1 MKLSMAQ
8 IHIGN
13 DLRANEKKT
22 LKYCDKAAGSDL
34 LFFPEV
40 QYAPFFPQYPKH
52 NVEEYVLTPKS
63 QEVRRLQEKALEHG
77 YYLSPNLFLQF
88 PDGKRFDSS
97 LWIDPKGEL
106 VDIDTMVHIF
116 NAPKF
121 YEADYYTP
129 SREGFKVFDTPF
141 GRVGIVICFDRHFPE
156 SVRTCAAMGAQL
168 VIIPT
173 VNMKGEPLLLFQYEI
188 QVLSMQNRVFI
199 AMCNRVGEDGDSV
212 FAGESLVTH
221 PSGDLLL
228 KADDKEQLITIDLD
242 LADATKWQ
250 QRYPFLKLR
259 RPEMYR

>member
-1 MKLSMAQ
+1 MKLCMAQ
-8 IHIGN
+8 IHIGP
-13 DLRANEKKT
+13 DMPANEAKT
-22 LKYCDKAAGSDL
+22 LEFCDRATDSDL

-52 NVEEYVLTPKS
+52 NVDPYVLTPKS
-63 QEVRRLQEKALEHG
+63 PEVRRLQEKALEHG

-88 PDGKRFDSS
+88 PDEKRYDSS
-97 LWIDPKGEL
+97 LWINPKGEL
-106 VDIDTMVHIF
+106 VDIATMVHIF

-129 SREGFKVFDTPF
+129 SQDGFKVFETPF
-141 GRVGIVICFDRHFPE
+141 GKVGIVICFDRHFPE

-199 AMCNRVGEDGDSV
+199 AMCNRVGEDGNSV

-221 PSGDLLL
+221 PSGQVLY
-228 KADDKEQLITIDLD
+228 KADDQERLITLE
-242 LADATKWQ
+242 LNLEEATQWQ
-250 QRYPFLKLR
+250 QRYPFLGLR